1 MRATSIF
8 LLLLTLLSC
17 GANQTTK
24 QTKYAKLVVESLEK
38 EDMFVYVKVKAF
50 LDHANLKTVE
60 NNQLFLKGVNAYKNN
75 KNLDSASYYFTE
87 SILKMPTNMAYFEL
101 GNVFLDSKKYD
112 EAIQAYQL
120 AEQLG
125 YEPFSKVLY
134 NISCVYSLVD
144 KKELAGNYL
153 EYAIQAGYSNIEN
166 INTDADLKN
175 LRENKY
181 LFNYHLEQGL
191 KGLSNA
197 DNLFWLQFKRQFSK
211 TTFPLKLDE
220 NLDILLLNDQ
230 TRISYDFEKYIAEM
244 RDEKFSREVS
254 KGFYYLSELKQ
265 SKDFVALIYVVK
277 DEFFGDEAPLTFRLV
292 TFTNSGKLID
302 KKEIAGKSDMTAA
315 LKSAI
320 FNADLSFKMIFYE
333 TKFQKDVEEEGY
345 YDNPIVKKTK
355 VDEQYYFVNEKGK
368 ILKQSAP
375 LVTSLNKK

>member
-8 LLLLTLLSC
+8 ILLLTLFSC
-17 GANQTTK
+17 GANQTPK